1 MTLNFGI
8 IGGGLTGTSML
19 YCLIDKAKKA
29 VHRGSMHP
37 SQLKVQVF
45 EKQAA
50 FGPGL
55 PHNDTQVMS
64 YHITNMCAE
73 EMSIDPKKPL
83 DFKNW
88 VTRNRNTLRKNLPH
102 HLDSFDSP
110 GVIGQQCTHYP
121 RAIMGEYLKARFKK
135 AIQTASKIGLKIELF
150 PNSEVTDVKRDSGK
164 VNLTVKDSKFGT
176 IRSVTSD
183 RILLATGHWFGQ
195 TERDRFFPSPWPAKS
210 LLYNIPPGE
219 HVAVIGSSL
228 SAIEVVLTLTSDGKF
243 IRNQSSDLT
252 YVRSTKP
259 RKLTLYSRNGLLP
272 KVRGK
277 IGEYRNRILTPE
289 KLNRLIAKNKGQLQL
304 NEVFSL
310 LDAELQKVYGRH
322 IDWRDI
328 LKPSDTARNYL
339 ARCLREAQDGDSPEG
354 QLLWLTVLHQI
365 IHMARD
371 IYINL
376 TPQERLRF
384 ERHYSTVFFSH
395 VATQPTVN
403 AEKLLALIDGGFVEV
418 IPLGETYRLIKHDT
432 SGEYSFV
439 YKNKQGEKKEDT
451 YRYVVNARG
460 QDKSL
465 KSNSSMLAM
474 NLIKSG
480 MVYIDQIPDGVK
492 QDALHKSLSMN
503 PDGESDQY
511 KTGSVW
517 IDTETHQI
525 MKMSND
531 GPATRSDYIY
541 AVGAMTR
548 GQIIDASMANG
559 SVRSTAAIAK
569 IVIDYLNGSEETTT

>member
-1 MTLNFGI
+1 MTLNFAI

-19 YCLIDKAKKA
+19 YCLIHKANKA
-29 VHRGSMHP
+29 VRRGSMHP

-45 EKQAA
+45 EKQAE

-55 PHNDTQVMS
+55 PHSDTQVMP

-73 EMSIDPKKPL
+73 EMSIDQIKPL

-88 VTRNRNTLRKNLPH
+88 VTHNRDVLRKNLPH
-102 HLDSFDSP
+102 HFESFDSP
-110 GVIGQQCTHYP
+110 GVIGRQCTHYP
-121 RAIMGEYLKARFKK
+121 RAIMGAYLKARFKK
-135 AIQTASKIGLKIELF
+135 AIQTATKIGLQIDLF
-150 PNSEVTDVKRDSGK
+150 PNSEVIDVREGSGNVHLIVQDSE
-164 VNLTVKDSKFGT
+164 SGT
-176 IRSVTSD
+176 IQSFISD

-195 TERDRFFPSPWPAKS
+195 TETDRFFPSPWPAKS
-210 LLYNIPPGE
+210 LLHNIPPGE

-228 SAIEVVLTLTSDGKF
+228 SAIEVALTLTSDGNF
-243 IRNQSSDLT
+243 IRNQSSSLT
-252 YVRSTKP
+252 YVPSTKP
-259 RKLTLYSRNGLLP
+259 RKLTLYSRKGLLP

-277 IGEYRNRILTPE
+277 IGEHRNTILTPE
-289 KLNRLIAKNKGQLQL
+289 NLKRLIAKNKGRLHL
-304 NEVFSL
+304 DGVFSL
-310 LDAELQKVYGRH
+310 LDAELQKVYGRP
-322 IDWRDI
+322 IDWVDI

-339 ARCLREAQDGDSPEG
+339 ARCLREAQDGDGPEG
-354 QLLWLTVLHQI
+354 ELLWLTVLHQI
-365 IHMARD
+365 IDLARD

-376 TPQERLRF
+376 TPQERRRF

-395 VATQPTVN
+395 AATQPTVN
-403 AEKLLALIDGGFVEV
+403 AEKLLALIDGGYVEV
-418 IPLGETYRLIKHDT
+418 IRLGETYRLIKDDT

-439 YKNKQGEKKEDT
+439 YKNQQGEKKKDT

-465 KSNSSMLAM
+465 KSNSSMLAV

-480 MVYIDQIPDGVK
+480 TVYIDQIPDGVK
-492 QDALHKSLSMN
+492 QEALRKSLPMD
-503 PDGESDQY
+503 PDGASDQY

-525 MKMSND
+525 MKVSSD
-531 GPATRSDYIY
+531 GSAIRSDYIY

-559 SVRSTAAIAK
+559 SVRSTAAIAR
-569 IVIDYLNGSEETTT
+569 IVIDYLTGREETTA